1 MNVDTYLICI
11 LMMPKITKITEPL
24 LIAVTLFPSQQ
35 SPLFLLIKIT
45 NWSASMEF
53 SIRTITAFYVT
64 IATKDKNWKFSASF
78 VISVLASCVSS
89 SHSEYLISYDTYLSG
104 VLRSL
109 NRVYKC
115 DNKKNEK
122 CLTNNINNIEF
133 VLSTSVLN
141 EPFDYHR
148 HVHGEQ
154 RSPVWPCFHCALRID
169 LAAES
174 LYARPN

>member
-1 MNVDTYLICI
+1 
-11 LMMPKITKITEPL
+11 
-24 LIAVTLFPSQQ
+24 
-35 SPLFLLIKIT
+35 
-45 NWSASMEF
+45 MEF
-53 SIRTITAFYVT
+53 SIRTITAVYVT
-64 IATKDKNWKFSASF
+64 IVTKNKNWKFSASF

-89 SHSEYLISYDTYLSG
+89 SHMHSEYLISYDTYLSG

-109 NRVYKC
+109 NRVYKW

-141 EPFDYHR
+141 EPFHYHR

-154 RSPVWPCFHCALRID
+154 RSPVWSCFHSALRID

-174 LYARPN
+174 PYARPN